1 MRAPVGTIRIYKI
14 AEVLGIPSQEVVRL
28 LRTQHG
34 IEAKSAS
41 STVEEIVARQFAER
55 VARKRNVAL
64 PPGAL
69 FSQRAASKRANPP
82 EPAAPAAPRLG
93 PPRLVKSA
101 KTARAAAEAA
111 DAGAA
116 AAAAEAARTPPADTA
131 PPPPVPGAHAP
142 VAGAPATAEA
152 PTAVRTASAAPPPR
166 VVRPEPRLRVE
177 GAPRL
182 RVETPRIRVEE
193 PPAQVA
199 EASRGEVEPVRAQV
213 EAAPGAQAEPP
224 RAGVQPPRTEAEP
237 LRAGVQPPRT
247 QVEQPLPV
255 QAGPSDAQ
263 VAETPPARTEPSGAQ
278 VAEPPPAGIEPH
290 RVQVA
295 ETPAARIE
303 PPRVQVAAARPA
315 ARVEPPRS
323 QAEGGP
329 ARAAGATGH
338 AAAGPVARVEP
349 RTPPAAATPPPAGAT
364 SGAAAGPVARVEPR
378 TPPAAATPP
387 PAGATSGAAAGP
399 IARAEPRTPPA
410 VATPPPAGAT
420 GRAAAGPIA
429 RVEPPP
435 TATTPPPSP
444 AAAGP
449 AGTAPA
455 APPRAAAP
463 VRPAA
468 PPRAAAPVRPAAPP
482 RAAAPVR
489 PAVPPRAAARPAA
502 PPRAAAPASPAV
514 PTPARRPGSGLVL
527 RPTGRVAP
535 PRLRLRIE
543 EPKPAKP
550 RPAAPAAPRTPVRP
564 VQPGAPAGP
573 AGGAARPPLGG
584 PRPLPSQPV
593 RPPLVRPLPPRPAVG
608 YRPPPRPHHR
618 PGGRR
623 AQYRRTR
630 TQTPA
635 TPPPPPPVTRT
646 ITLAEGMTVKDLAE
660 RLEVKPKDV
669 LKKLIERRVMM
680 TINTTL
686 DSETATTIAREF
698 GADVKM
704 RTFEEEM
711 VVIEAEE
718 AKPDD
723 LIVRAPVVTVM
734 GHVDHGKTTLL
745 DAIREAKVAEG
756 EAGGITQHIGAYSV
770 AVNGRKIVF
779 LDTPGH
785 EAFTLMRAR
794 GAQVTDVVVLVVAAD
809 DGVMPQTQEAIDHA
823 RAASVPIIVAINK
836 IDKADANL
844 DRVRK
849 ELAERGLTPE
859 DWGGSTVTVPVSA
872 KKRDNLDGLLE
883 MILLVTELEE
893 QKANPKRAA
902 TGTVLE
908 AKVDR
913 GRGPVATILV
923 QDGTLRVGDN
933 FIAGVVVGRVRALL
947 DDRLQKIG
955 EAGPAS
961 PVEVLGLTGLPQ
973 PGDAFQAVT
982 DAAKARQIAVL
993 RQNQAKEKALGG
1005 RGQRLTL
1012 ESLQQQL
1019 SEGEAKELPI
1029 IIKADVQGSAEV
1041 LADSLGKLGDE
1052 RVKTRIIHTGV
1063 GAISEWD
1070 VLLAS
1075 TSNAI
1080 IVGFNVRPDRNASG
1094 VAEREGVDVRLH
1106 SVIYDVTDELK
1117 KALAGLLDPTTKE
1130 VRLGAAE
1137 IRQLFKIPKFG
1148 TAAGCMVTE
1157 GVVTRAGDARARL
1170 VRDGV
1175 VVHEGRIGSLRRFKD
1190 DVNEV
1195 RSGMEC
1201 GLAFE
1206 RFADLKA
1213 GDVVE
1218 SFTVEKVVATV

>member
-1 MRAPVGTIRIYKI
+1 MGTIRIYKI
-14 AEVLGIPSQEVVRL
+14 AEVLGIPSQEVVQL
-28 LRTQHG
+28 LRSQHG

-55 VARKRNVAL
+55 IARKRNVTL
-64 PPGAL
+64 PAGSL
-69 FSQRAASKRANPP
+69 FSQRATAKRGGRGR
-82 EPAAPAAPRLG
+82 AAPEAAAPPAPKLG

-101 KTARAAAEAA
+101 KAAKVAA
-111 DAGAA
+111 DAVEVGTAELE
-116 AAAAEAARTPPADTA
+116 AAAAETPPAETA
-131 PPPPVPGAHAP
+131 P
-142 VAGAPATAEA
+142 
-152 PTAVRTASAAPPPR
+152 AAPPPVESAATPAADAPAAAVPTIPTASAPR
-166 VVRPEPRLRVE
+166 ALPSTPRLRVE

-193 PPAQVA
+193 PPAPVDETA
-199 EASRGEVEPVRAQV
+199 RASVGPPGVRVE
-213 EAAPGAQAEPP
+213 ETP
-224 RAGVQPPRTEAEP
+224 RAE
-237 LRAGVQPPRT
+237 
-247 QVEQPLPV
+247 
-255 QAGPSDAQ
+255 
-263 VAETPPARTEPSGAQ
+263 
-278 VAEPPPAGIEPH
+278 
-290 RVQVA
+290 
-295 ETPAARIE
+295 
-303 PPRVQVAAARPA
+303 VAATSQS
-315 ARVEPPRS
+315 RVEPPR
-323 QAEGGP
+323 
-329 ARAAGATGH
+329 
-338 AAAGPVARVEP
+338 VAVEEPPRIRVEETP
-349 RTPPAAATPPPAGAT
+349 RVKTEETPPLKVEQTP
-364 SGAAAGPVARVEPR
+364 RVEIEE
-378 TPPAAATPP
+378 T
-387 PAGATSGAAAGP
+387 
-399 IARAEPRTPPA
+399 
-410 VATPPPAGAT
+410 
-420 GRAAAGPIA
+420 PIA
-429 RVEPPP
+429 RVEPPRVE
-435 TATTPPPSP
+435 AEE
-444 AAAGP
+444 
-449 AGTAPA
+449 
-455 APPRAAAP
+455 PPRARVEAPRTEVERMTLQQTEETTVAAAVAGTRAEP
-463 VRPAA
+463 KIPPPAA
-468 PPRAAAPVRPAAPP
+468 QTPRPVT
-482 RAAAPVR
+482 
-489 PAVPPRAAARPAA
+489 
-502 PPRAAAPASPAV
+502 ASPAV
-514 PTPARRPGSGLVL
+514 PAPRAAVPPPAVPGPVKRPGSGLAL
-527 RPTGRVAP
+527 RPTGRVVP

-543 EPKPAKP
+543 EPKPVKP
-550 RPAAPAAPRTPVRP
+550 RPATPPAAPRMPIRP
-564 VQPGAPAGP
+564 VPPPVATGTIGP
-573 AGGAARPPLGG
+573 VARPPLGG

-593 RPPLVRPLPPRPAVG
+593 RPPAARPLPPRPAVG

-623 AQYRRTR
+623 SQYRRTR
-630 TQTPA
+630 TQAAATPA
-635 TPPPPPPVTRT
+635 PPPPVTRT

-686 DSETATTIAREF
+686 DPETATTIAREF

-711 VVIEAEE
+711 VVIEAEDT
-718 AKPDD
+718 KPAD

-745 DAIREAKVAEG
+745 DAIRETKVAEG

-770 AVNGRKIVF
+770 KVNDRKIVF

-794 GAQVTDVVVLVVAAD
+794 GAQVTDVVILVVAAD

-823 RAASVPIIVAINK
+823 RAAGVPIIVAINK
-836 IDKADANL
+836 IDKAGSNL
-844 DRVRK
+844 DRVK
-849 ELAERGLTPE
+849 NELSERGLTPE

-883 MILLVTELEE
+883 MILLVTEIEE

-947 DDRLQKIG
+947 DDRLQKTD
-955 EAGPAS
+955 EVGPSS

-1080 IVGFNVRPDRNASG
+1080 IVGFSVRPDRNATA
-1094 VAEREGVDVRLH
+1094 VAEREEVDIRLH

-1117 KALAGLLDPTTKE
+1117 KAMAGLLDPTTKE
-1130 VRLGAAE
+1130 VKLGAAE
-1137 IRQLFKIPKFG
+1137 IRQTFKVPKFG
-1148 TAAGCMVTE
+1148 TAAGCLVTE
-1157 GVVTRAGDARARL
+1157 GIITRAGDAQARI

-1195 RSGMEC
+1195 RGGMEC

-1206 RFADLKA
+1206 RYADLKL

>member
-1 MRAPVGTIRIYKI
+1 MGTIRIYKI
-14 AEVLGIPSQEVVRL
+14 AEVLGIPSQEVVQL

-55 VARKRNVAL
+55 MARKRNVAL
-64 PPGAL
+64 PAGSL
-69 FSQRAASKRANPP
+69 FSQRTASKRGGARGRPAP
-82 EPAAPAAPRLG
+82 ETAAPAAPKLG

-101 KTARAAAEAA
+101 KAARAAAEAA
-111 DAGAA
+111 MVDGAETPAGAPEVQPVEV
-116 AAAAEAARTPPADTA
+116 AEAT
-131 PPPPVPGAHAP
+131 PPPVAEPTPAAEP
-142 VAGAPATAEA
+142 AGPA
-152 PTAVRTASAAPPPR
+152 PTATATVARR
-166 VVRPEPRLRVE
+166 VLPSTPRLRVE

-182 RVETPRIRVEE
+182 QVETPRIRVEE
-193 PPAQVA
+193 PSGPVAGVSDKAVEPAPPAAGPTTDVTPESPRVEAVPSARVEGEPPGAGTEIAARVNVETPRVQVEPPGVGA
-199 EASRGEVEPVRAQV
+199 EKPARVEVESPRAESEKPARGEVEPSRGEIESPRIKVEGMPLQQSDEMTRAAAA
-213 EAAPGAQAEPP
+213 AAPRAES
-224 RAGVQPPRTEAEP
+224 TP
-237 LRAGVQPPRT
+237 L
-247 QVEQPLPV
+247 
-255 QAGPSDAQ
+255 
-263 VAETPPARTEPSGAQ
+263 
-278 VAEPPPAGIEPH
+278 
-290 RVQVA
+290 
-295 ETPAARIE
+295 
-303 PPRVQVAAARPA
+303 
-315 ARVEPPRS
+315 
-323 QAEGGP
+323 
-329 ARAAGATGH
+329 
-338 AAAGPVARVEP
+338 
-349 RTPPAAATPPPAGAT
+349 PPAAVKPPAT
-364 SGAAAGPVARVEPR
+364 DR
-378 TPPAAATPP
+378 
-387 PAGATSGAAAGP
+387 P
-399 IARAEPRTPPA
+399 IT
-410 VATPPPAGAT
+410 
-420 GRAAAGPIA
+420 
-429 RVEPPP
+429 
-435 TATTPPPSP
+435 
-444 AAAGP
+444 
-449 AGTAPA
+449 
-455 APPRAAAP
+455 
-463 VRPAA
+463 
-468 PPRAAAPVRPAAPP
+468 
-482 RAAAPVR
+482 
-489 PAVPPRAAARPAA
+489 
-502 PPRAAAPASPAV
+502 ASPA
-514 PTPARRPGSGLVL
+514 PRSTTPMRPPVGGSTASKRPSSGLAL
-527 RPTGRVAP
+527 RPTGRVVP

-543 EPKPAKP
+543 EPKPVKP
-550 RPAAPAAPRTPVRP
+550 RPAAPSVIRPIARPAMPVPPAAPGGPV
-564 VQPGAPAGP
+564 V
-573 AGGAARPPLGG
+573 RPPLGG

-593 RPPLVRPLPPRPAVG
+593 RPPAARPLPPRPAVG
-608 YRPPPRPHHR
+608 YRPPPPRPHHR

-630 TQTPA
+630 SQTPA
-635 TPPPPPPVTRT
+635 APPPPPPVTRT

-711 VVIEAEE
+711 VVIEAEDTR
-718 AKPDD
+718 PDD

-745 DAIREAKVAEG
+745 DAIRETKVAEG

-770 AVNGRKIVF
+770 QVTGRKIVF

-794 GAQVTDVVVLVVAAD
+794 GAQVTDVVILVVAAD

-823 RAASVPIIVAINK
+823 KAAGVPIIVAINK
-836 IDKADANL
+836 IDKAAANL
-844 DRVRK
+844 DRVKK
-849 ELAERGLTPE
+849 ELADRGLTPE

-883 MILLVTELEE
+883 MILLVTEIEE

-933 FIAGVVVGRVRALL
+933 FIAGVVVGRVRALI
-947 DDRLQKIG
+947 DDRLQKTT
-955 EAGPAS
+955 EVGPSS

-1019 SEGEAKELPI
+1019 TEGEAKELPI

-1080 IVGFNVRPDRNASG
+1080 IVGFNVRPDRNATG
-1094 VAEREGVDVRLH
+1094 VAEREGVDIRLH

-1130 VRLGAAE
+1130 IKLGAAE
-1137 IRQLFKIPKFG
+1137 IRQTFKIPKFG

-1157 GVVTRAGDARARL
+1157 GVITRANDAQARI

-1195 RSGMEC
+1195 RGGMEC

-1206 RFADLKA
+1206 RFADLKL

-1218 SFTVEKVVATV
+1218 SFTTEKVVATV